1 MSTLNLISKLAKAA
15 AKEAPEAAPVAAA
28 KYAPDFSA
36 VKVYELPRKTTVFH
50 TTDTAPQISTKE
62 DRLIPNSLS
71 AVARS
76 PDYLWG
82 KSAYAIP
89 LPRGTRIG
97 EVNSIFDLLPEGA
110 QDTPNSL
117 GALLRK
123 YAEENSLDVLKIRG
137 VGGVGTEWSVL
148 NPEFLKN
155 ATAQERESF
164 FRKLK

>member
-1 MSTLNLISKLAKAA
+1 MGTLNLLSKLAKAA
-15 AKEAPEAAPVAAA
+15 AKEAPEAASVAAA
-28 KYAPDFSA
+28 KYTPDFSA

-50 TTDTAPQISTKE
+50 TTETTPQISTNE
-62 DRLIPNSLS
+62 DRLIPNSMS

-89 LPRGTRIG
+89 LPRGARVG
-97 EVNSIFDLLPEGA
+97 EVNSIFSLLPEGA
-110 QDTPNSL
+110 EDTPMAL

-123 YAEENSLDVLKIRG
+123 YAEDNSLDVLKIKG

-148 NPEFLKN
+148 NPEFLKG
-155 ATAQERESF
+155 AVEHDPYPF
-164 FRKLK
+164 FKKLK

>member
-1 MSTLNLISKLAKAA
+1 MGALNILAKAA
-15 AKEAPEAAPVAAA
+15 AKEVAETAAGKASN
-28 KYAPDFSA
+28 YTPDFSA

-50 TTDTAPQISTKE
+50 TTDTTPQISTKE

-71 AVARS
+71 ALARS

-89 LPRGTRIG
+89 LPRGAKVG
-97 EVNSIFDLLPEGA
+97 EVKSIFSLLPEGA
-110 QDTPNSL
+110 EDTPMAL

-123 YAEENSLDVLKIRG
+123 YAEDNSLDVLKIKG

-155 ATAQERESF
+155 ATAHERESF
-164 FRKLK
+164 FKKLK